1 MRVIALCDG
10 QRVLPVNVVERR
22 RAVHY
27 PESVSLVAVGLC
39 GEESCGVEGLW
50 NLEDRCISLGISILS
65 RGTRRSMKQRNKKEQ
80 EAEEQEGTGSRG
92 TRGT

>member
-1 MRVIALCDG
+1 
-10 QRVLPVNVVERR
+10 
-22 RAVHY
+22 
-27 PESVSLVAVGLC
+27 VGLC

-92 TRGT
+92 TRRNRKQRNKKEQEAEEQEGTGSRGTRGT